1 MVGEAAR
8 LAILVAAAALAAPAA
23 AEPFDVRGACRDGE
37 PQGIYELRET
47 RGALRVLGAFSRGKR
62 TGSFIYWTT
71 AGDRIAHLPYDEGA
85 ISGTVALW
93 YPGAAPGREPQ
104 QQLEAAYARGVLS
117 GPKRSWH
124 PDGSRRGDYVY
135 ERGALVAAKGVARER
150 RGAQRRRRAR
160 AGGARRGRRG
170 EDLRDAERDRRP
182 QPPRVQP
189 RAERPPPLTRR
200 AGVRY
205 STST

>member
-8 LAILVAAAALAAPAA
+8 LAILVAAAALAVPAA

-104 QQLEAAYARGVLS
+104 QQLEAAYAQGAPS

-124 PDGSRRGDYVY
+124 PDGSRRGDYAY
-135 ERGALVAAKGVARER
+135 ERGVLVAARAWRAN
-150 RGAQRRRRAR
+150 GAALSDKDAR
-160 AGGARRGRRG
+160 AQAA
-170 EDLRDAERDRRP
+170 RDADDEAKTYATLGAIVDRNLPTCSRAP
-182 QPPRVQP
+182 DAPR
-189 RAERPPPLTRR
+189 R
-200 AGVRY
+200 
-205 STST
+205 

>member
-104 QQLEAAYARGVLS
+104 QQLEAAYARGVPS

-124 PDGSRRGDYVY
+124 PDGSRRDDYAY
-135 ERGALVAAKGVARER
+135 ERGALVAARAWRANGSVLSDES
-150 RGAQRRRRAR
+150 AR
-160 AGGARRGRRG
+160 AQAA
-170 EDLRDAERDRRP
+170 RDADDEAKTYATLGAIVDRNLPACSRAP
-182 QPPRVQP
+182 DAPR
-189 RAERPPPLTRR
+189 R
-200 AGVRY
+200 
-205 STST
+205 

>member
-8 LAILVAAAALAAPAA
+8 LAILVAAAALASPAA

-85 ISGTVALW
+85 ISGTVALR

-104 QQLEAAYARGVLS
+104 QQLEAAYARGVPS

-124 PDGSRRGDYVY
+124 PDGSRRGDYAY
-135 ERGALVAAKGVARER
+135 ERGGLFLLTMHPHIMGHRSRVAVLERLIVHMKQKGGVWFATHEDIAKH
-150 RGAQRRRRAR
+150 
-160 AGGARRGRRG
+160 
-170 EDLRDAERDRRP
+170 LKTM
-182 QPPRVQP
+182 
-189 RAERPPPLTRR
+189 L
-200 AGVRY
+200 
-205 STST
+205 STATN